1 MSASTGRATSGV
13 AKQAP
18 ATVAHAFANLMNSH
32 DPDAVEAF
40 IAEGYVNHNFF
51 VDDGRKANRAFWA
64 QWFAAFPDTEVSL
77 DDVVAEK
84 GRDDGD
90 RVVGRFTYTA
100 TFLGPFMGLL
110 PTGDRVVMHSIDV
123 WRVVDGMAVEH
134 WDQLD
139 TQQFMAQ
146 LTGAP
151 GSGAVS

>member
-1 MSASTGRATSGV
+1 VSIDGARGAVG
-13 AKQAP
+13 KQAP

-51 VDDGRKANRAFWA
+51 VDDGREANRAFWT

-77 DDVVAEK
+77 DDVVVEE

-90 RVVGRFTYTA
+90 RVVGRFTYHA
-100 TFLGPFMGLL
+100 TFLGSFMGL
-110 PTGDRVVMHSIDV
+110 PPNGDRVVMHSIDI
-123 WRVVDGMAVEH
+123 WRVLDGMAVEH

-139 TQQFMAQ
+139 TQEFMAQ
-146 LTGAP
+146 LTGATGGP
-151 GSGAVS
+151 AAS